1 MRKGTIM
8 NKFKSIY
15 WHQGLFLK
23 PHHFQY
29 LQAQQQEEYIKLRE
43 HIQPYFWGVS
53 KVDINMKELLNSKIV
68 IETLEMVF
76 MDGTSVSLPKNSVIS
91 SRSFGTVFNE
101 TDDDIQV
108 YIGLKSFNENV
119 PNVTELNSF
128 DNLENINTR
137 YVSNSEPTSANNL
150 YHDDESAE
158 VQFMDYCLKIFFD
171 DEIKNLN
178 GYQILPLAKIKKQS
192 DQIVLSNT
200 YTAPLLDI
208 KADINLLEMIKTI
221 QRDLSSHLLQLH
233 EYKLPSNIILQEA
246 NYLKYVMAL
255 QVLSPYA
262 PKLNHMLKLPNL
274 HPWKFYEVFLEL
286 VAVLSTFSN
295 RVNAFGKLD
304 NGNTLIR
311 DYDHLNLYECFS
323 EVKLLIKE
331 LLDVIIIGPEFVLPF
346 TKEETSF
353 TLDCPVS
360 IFQAKYRYFL
370 LFKTPTDQENMT
382 KAFSEFAKI
391 AASSEIDTIV
401 ERSLLGLKFEPYPMT
416 IQGLPQ
422 RAESVTFELQTDD
435 DRWNAIQQ
443 TQNITIEFD
452 EALDDVSIELVVLK
466 N

>member
-1 MRKGTIM
+1 M

-43 HIQPYFWGVS
+43 SMQPYYWGVY
-53 KVDINMKELLNSKIV
+53 KADINLKELLEGKVV
-68 IETLEMVF
+68 IDELEMVF
-76 MDGTSVSLPKNSVIS
+76 MDGTSVILPKNAVIS
-91 SRSFGTVFNE
+91 SRSFDTLFNE
-101 TDDDIQV
+101 NGDDIQL

-119 PNVTELNSF
+119 PNVTELETFN
-128 DNLENINTR
+128 DLEEVNTR
-137 YVSNSEPTSANNL
+137 YVTNSEPTSAHNL
-150 YHDDESAE
+150 YHEDESAE
-158 VQFMDYCLKIFFD
+158 VQFMDYCLKIFFE

-178 GYQILPLAKIKKQS
+178 GYQITPLAKIKKQS
-192 DQIVLSNT
+192 DQIILSNT
-200 YTAPLLDI
+200 YTPPLLDI
-208 KADINLLEMIKTI
+208 KANTNLLETIKTI

-233 EYKLPSNIILQEA
+233 EYKLPSNIVLQEA

-255 QVLSPYA
+255 QALSPYA
-262 PKLNHMLKLPNL
+262 PKLNHMLKQPNL
-274 HPWKFYEVFLEL
+274 HPWKLYELFLEL

-295 RVNAFGKLD
+295 RVNAFGKLK

-311 DYDHLNLYECFS
+311 DYDHLNLYDCFN

-370 LFKTPTDQENMT
+370 LLKAPTDQEKMAT
-382 KAFSEFAKI
+382 SFLEFAKV

-401 ERSLLGLKFEPYPMT
+401 ERSLLGLKFEPYAMA

-422 RAESVTFELQTDD
+422 RAESITFELRTDD

>member
-1 MRKGTIM
+1 MIM

-43 HIQPYFWGVS
+43 NIEPYFWGVS
-53 KVDINMKELLNSKIV
+53 KVNIDLKELLNRKIV
-68 IETLEMVF
+68 IEELEMVF
-76 MDGTSVSLPKNSVIS
+76 MDGTSISLPKNSVIS
-91 SRSFGTVFNE
+91 SRSFDTVFNE

-119 PNVTELNSF
+119 PNVTELDSL
-128 DNLENINTR
+128 DDLENVNTR
-137 YVSNSEPTSANNL
+137 YISNSEPISVNNL
-150 YHDDESAE
+150 YQEDESAD

-171 DEIKNLN
+171 DEVKNLN
-178 GYQILPLAKIKKQS
+178 AYQIIPLTKIQKRS
-192 DQIVLSNT
+192 EQIVLSST
-200 YTAPLLDI
+200 YTSPLLGI
-208 KADINLLEMIKTI
+208 KADANFLEVIKSI

-233 EYKLPSNIILQEA
+233 EYKLPSSIVLQEA

-255 QVLSPYA
+255 QALSPYA
-262 PKLNHMLKLPNL
+262 PRLNHMLKLPNL
-274 HPWKFYEVFLEL
+274 HPMKFYELFLEL

-295 RVNAFGKLD
+295 RVNAFGKLE

-311 DYDHLNLYECFS
+311 DYDHFNLYECFS

-331 LLDVIIIGPEFVLPF
+331 LLDVIIIGPEYVLPF
-346 TKEETSF
+346 TKNETSF

-370 LFKTPTDQENMT
+370 LLKTPTDQESMT
-382 KAFSEFAKI
+382 KAFSKFAKI

-401 ERSLLGLKFEPYPMT
+401 ERSLLGLGLEPYAMA

-422 RAESVTFELQTDD
+422 REESVTFELQIDD

-452 EALDDVSIELVVLK
+452 EALDDVSMELVVLK